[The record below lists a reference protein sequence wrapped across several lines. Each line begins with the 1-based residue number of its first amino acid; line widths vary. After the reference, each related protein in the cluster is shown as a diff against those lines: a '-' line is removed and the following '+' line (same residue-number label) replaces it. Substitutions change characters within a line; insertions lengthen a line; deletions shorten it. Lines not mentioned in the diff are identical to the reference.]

1 MDVREVALTLDF
13 CTRVGELLIASGTG
27 AADAVDTMGMVAR
40 ALGLRNCDIDITFVT
55 VAMQCQ
61 PSPDEPPITASRL
74 VKSRAIDYEHLTRV
88 DHLIRDVVRGDVDVR
103 AARQRLGRITSTGHS
118 RPRWAATLGLAVM
131 AAAVAVQLGGDGAV
145 ALLAFVSAA
154 LIDRIQLVLSRQRIP
169 MFYQQIAG
177 AGVASLLA
185 VATAATPLDVD
196 VSSAITAN
204 IVVLLAGIGLMG
216 ALQDGLSGFYI
227 TANARVLEAMLSTAG
242 IIAGVSAGLTMA
254 SSLGVDIPVIAPG
267 ATNLQGVGLTLL
279 GSAVGA
285 SAFAYSCYAPGRIL
299 VPIAVISA
307 VAMGI
312 ATALRDMG
320 RAWPVAVAAFVIGLV
335 AYGVAARMRVPPLV
349 IVVPAMVPMLP
360 GISIYRGLTL
370 LLSDQ
375 GPNSTPEGLLALF
388 TAVTIAVSLAAGVIL
403 GEYVAQPLKR
413 GGRRLEAR
421 LAGPRLV
428 GPLRGG
434 R

>member
-1 MDVREVALTLDF
+1 
-13 CTRVGELLIASGTG
+13 
-27 AADAVDTMGMVAR
+27 
-40 ALGLRNCDIDITFVT
+40 
-55 VAMQCQ
+55 
-61 PSPDEPPITASRL
+61 
-74 VKSRAIDYEHLTRV
+74 
-88 DHLIRDVVRGDVDVR
+88 
-103 AARQRLGRITSTGHS
+103 
-118 RPRWAATLGLAVM
+118 M
-131 AAAVAVQLGGDGAV
+131 AAAVAVQLGGDAAV
-145 ALLAFVSAA
+145 ALLAFISTAV
-154 LIDRIQLVLSRQRIP
+154 IDRVQLVLSRRRIP
-169 MFYQQIAG
+169 VFYQQIAG

-227 TANARVLEAMLSTAG
+227 TANARVLEALLSTAG
-242 IIAGVSAGLTMA
+242 IIAGVSAGLTAA
-254 SSLGVDIPVIAPG
+254 STLGVDIPAVAPG
-267 ATNLQGVGLTLL
+267 ATSLQSVGLMIL

-285 SAFAYSCYAPGRIL
+285 SAFAYSCYAPSRIL
-299 VPIAVISA
+299 VPIAVIA
-307 VAMGI
+307 AGAMGI
-312 ATALRDMG
+312 ATALDDQG
-320 RAWPVAVAAFVIGLV
+320 RAWPVAIAAFAIGLV

-370 LLSDQ
+370 LLSEE
-375 GPNSTPEGLLALF
+375 GPTSTSDGLLALF
-388 TAVTIAVSLAAGVIL
+388 TAVTIAVSLSAGVIL

-428 GPLRGG
+428 GPVRGG